1 MHRAAS
7 DTASHRSVQPGP
19 GPHGRFV
26 RTAPARPIP
35 PDVARLLRR
44 LPALQLQLTE
54 IFQPRLLET
63 IARAWTQPA
72 MLRRT
77 LDGLIFDARC
87 NRAGFPPEVVLE
99 LGELRLH
106 YDLRVVPRPI
116 DGR

>member
-1 MHRAAS
+1 
-7 DTASHRSVQPGP
+7 V
-19 GPHGRFV
+19 
-26 RTAPARPIP
+26 RPIP

-72 MLRRT
+72 VLRRT

-99 LGELRLH
+99 LGELRVH

-116 DGR
+116 EGR